1 MLQLDGK
8 LMNINSVA
16 DFLNN
21 LKAKLTAEPQH
32 SEQACPAARLKQ
44 IEARSKEVVEVSSD
58 SISRQ
63 RTTVREV
70 AIRWSTNPEGFVRQE
85 IRKPHQM
92 AGNQSSFEID
102 PMAKLD

>member
-1 MLQLDGK
+1 
-8 LMNINSVA
+8 MNINSVA
-16 DFLNN
+16 GFLNN

>member
-1 MLQLDGK
+1 
-8 LMNINSVA
+8 MNINSVA

-21 LKAKLTAEPQH
+21 LKAKLTSESQH
-32 SEQACPAARLKQ
+32 LEQCPSARLKQ
-44 IEARSKEVVEVSSD
+44 IEARSKEVVAVSSD

-92 AGNQSSFEID
+92 AGNQSNFEID

>member
-1 MLQLDGK
+1 
-8 LMNINSVA
+8 MNIKSVA

-21 LKAKLTAEPQH
+21 LKAKLTSEPQH
-32 SEQACPAARLKQ
+32 SEHCPLARLKQ

-92 AGNQSSFEID
+92 AGNQSNFEID

>member
-1 MLQLDGK
+1 
-8 LMNINSVA
+8 MNINSVA

-21 LKAKLTAEPQH
+21 LKAKLTSEPQY
-32 SEQACPAARLKQ
+32 SEQCPSARLKQ
-44 IEARSKEVVEVSSD
+44 IEARSKEVLEVSSD

-92 AGNQSSFEID
+92 AGNQSNFEID